1 MSDEQQVLGK
11 SLIASRF
18 SSGDP
23 AKRSWVFR
31 PSETQPTRGTSP
43 GIMAEWLPSY
53 NPTYPH
59 NDVKVTESGHAL
71 EFDDSPNAERIHIYH
86 RSGAHIELRP
96 DGRVKYKATQS
107 RQDVTIADHEIMV
120 SGDYRLSVG
129 GNVNIRVREG
139 TCEIQADHGMA
150 VNVHGQLKMNA
161 DEINFRAKNKIT
173 LAAPNVDIGG
183 SGLIGSVP
191 YLSLPTGIVPIFGVI
206 VPRFLGM
213 ISPASVLAQATP
225 ISVPASLV
233 NEEVTLGN
241 LASKFKQTIAIVGKI
256 GAQISA
262 ITAYAAVASAGISLA
277 KQLLDKDGNPALGD
291 VAQPEEFP
299 LSNPRVYNGI
309 TDDRYAYRARLFDEP
324 KELEQT
330 ESYTAHLNLCEE
342 LGDFVGDQ
350 RDLPG
355 QPVGLFVDTE
365 TLAAEPPPWTAY
377 RDSGTITFEQGST
390 IVRGNG
396 TKFLRDYAAGG
407 YLTFESA
414 PFSREESTTVFPRI
428 ATIVDDETLVLA
440 SAYSYPTAANVV
452 PYSFR
457 LRPFAEYVDR
467 TEFPPSTPLGNSGYT
482 LEDFMVNYLPPVE
495 VKPDVPLNIDPVVS
509 TPQPEPVSTETPQ
522 GLSQYTTRSE
532 SL

>member
-1 MSDEQQVLGK
+1 
-11 SLIASRF
+11 
-18 SSGDP
+18 
-23 AKRSWVFR
+23 
-31 PSETQPTRGTSP
+31 
-43 GIMAEWLPSY
+43 
-53 NPTYPH
+53 
-59 NDVKVTESGHAL
+59 
-71 EFDDSPNAERIHIYH
+71 
-86 RSGAHIELRP
+86 
-96 DGRVKYKATQS
+96 
-107 RQDVTIADHEIMV
+107 
-120 SGDYRLSVG
+120 
-129 GNVNIRVREG
+129 
-139 TCEIQADHGMA
+139 MA

-342 LGDFVGDQ
+342 LGDFVG
-350 RDLPG
+350 
-355 QPVGLFVDTE
+355 
-365 TLAAEPPPWTAY
+365 
-377 RDSGTITFEQGST
+377 GST
-390 IVRGNG
+390 RSTGATRGAVCRHRNPRCRATSMDG
-396 TKFLRDYAAGG
+396 VSRQWDDYLRTRKRRRSRQWNKVSAGLCCG
-407 YLTFESA
+407 WIL
-414 PFSREESTTVFPRI
+414 
-428 ATIVDDETLVLA
+428 
-440 SAYSYPTAANVV
+440 
-452 PYSFR
+452 
-457 LRPFAEYVDR
+457 
-467 TEFPPSTPLGNSGYT
+467 
-482 LEDFMVNYLPPVE
+482 
-495 VKPDVPLNIDPVVS
+495 DV
-509 TPQPEPVSTETPQ
+509 
-522 GLSQYTTRSE
+522 
-532 SL
+532 